1 MVFDMSNPFASW
13 TNPTVR
19 STKTRKPTNFK
30 KTGAM
35 GVGSMKQPDWYPTSA
50 PQKAKAQKLANQKA
64 SNSRIKRASKN
75 KVKMMEWSV
84 NNDPTIGYANKLL
97 SDLGKAPIKQIVTRR
112 RRGRWSTKLSADPKT
127 VIDDYNKQK
136 TLIDWGKKVGG
147 LALDPKRTVSIV
159 DVFSQKAI
167 PTYWTHNG
175 RRRRTGTQYVNTS
188 TYKDVLAT
196 SRPKGERWD
205 MLEAKLTKEADA
217 KKERYVKLYKPLDVD
232 IKERL
237 SKATGAEKTEI
248 QNQLNYV
255 RYSYYGIADKELAE
269 SEQYKSNLITGI
281 RQTDAITDDMKKG
294 INKNPDEN
302 KSEEEYKKMLLVQL
316 EKEYDQEQK
325 DFEQTAKEVQK
336 RETVFAQSSSVQRPN
351 RRIVQLASNK
361 STSVQR
367 IQKPEMAQK
376 WTTPKKEINDNI
388 PSSAQRGTPSSAQ
401 RGTPS
406 SAQRGQGFKRFQKW

>member
-1 MVFDMSNPFASW
+1 
-13 TNPTVR
+13 
-19 STKTRKPTNFK
+19 
-30 KTGAM
+30 
-35 GVGSMKQPDWYPTSA
+35 
-50 PQKAKAQKLANQKA
+50 
-64 SNSRIKRASKN
+64 
-75 KVKMMEWSV
+75 
-84 NNDPTIGYANKLL
+84 
-97 SDLGKAPIKQIVTRR
+97 
-112 RRGRWSTKLSADPKT
+112 
-127 VIDDYNKQK
+127 
-136 TLIDWGKKVGG
+136 
-147 LALDPKRTVSIV
+147 LALDPKRMVTVV
-159 DVFSQKAI
+159 DVASSKQV

-175 RRRRTGTQYVNTS
+175 SRRRTGYRTVDTS

-196 SRPKGERWD
+196 SRPKGERWS
-205 MLEAKLTKEADA
+205 MLETKLTKEADA

-281 RQTDAITDDMKKG
+281 RQTDAVTDDMKKG
-294 INKNPDEN
+294 INKTPDEN

-336 RETVFAQSSSVQRPN
+336 RDTVFAQSSAVTKPN
-351 RRIVQLASNK
+351 RRIIQLASKK
-361 STSVQR
+361 SAPVQQ

-376 WTTPKKEINDNI
+376 WTAPKKEINAN
-388 PSSAQRGTPSSAQ
+388 TPSSV
-401 RGTPS
+401 
-406 SAQRGQGFKRFQKW
+406 QRGQGFKRFQKW

>member
-13 TNPTVR
+13 TNPTIR
-19 STKTRKPTNFK
+19 STKIRKPTGFK

-75 KVKMMEWSV
+75 KVKLMEWSV
-84 NNDPTIGYANKLL
+84 KNDPTIGYANKLL
-97 SDLGKAPIKQIVTRR
+97 ADLGKSPIKQIVTRR

-127 VIDDYNKQK
+127 VIDKYNKQK

-147 LALDPKRTVSIV
+147 LALDPKRMVTVV
-159 DVFSQKAI
+159 DVASSKQV

-175 RRRRTGTQYVNTS
+175 RRRRTGYRTVDTS
-188 TYKDVLAT
+188 TYKEVLAT
-196 SRPKGERWD
+196 SRPKGERWS
-205 MLEAKLTKEADA
+205 MLETKLTKQADA

-232 IKERL
+232 IKKRL

-255 RYSYYGIADKELAE
+255 RYSYYGISDKELAE

-281 RQTDAITDDMKKG
+281 RQTDAVTDDMKKG
-294 INKNPDEN
+294 INKTPDEN

-336 RETVFAQSSSVQRPN
+336 RDIVFAQSSAVTKPN
-351 RRIVQLASNK
+351 RRIIQLASKK
-361 STSVQR
+361 SAPVQR

-376 WTTPKKEINDNI
+376 WTAPKKEINANT
-388 PSSAQRGTPSSAQ
+388 PSSVQRGTPSSVQ

-406 SAQRGQGFKRFQKW
+406 SVQRGQGFKRFQKW